1 METEKLLKNEIQTEF
16 DALRAIEL
24 GSHTY
29 ETVVDELSKLID
41 REIELEKLN
50 VEKQQNELRIEEEKK
65 QRLIGNGIAIAG
77 IILPLAVTI
86 WGTRT
91 SLKFEEEGTITTVVG
106 RGFINKLI
114 PKK

>member
-1 METEKLLKNEIQTEF
+1 MEIEKMLKNEIQTEF
-16 DALRAIEL
+16 DALRATEL

-29 ETVVDELSKLID
+29 ETVVDGLTKLTD
-41 REIELEKLN
+41 RAIEIEKLN
-50 VEKQQNELRIEEEKK
+50 VEKQQNELRLAEEKK

-77 IILPLAVTI
+77 VVLPLAVTI
-86 WGTRT
+86 WGTKT

-106 RGFINKLI
+106 RGFLNKLI